1 MHQKAKVTFSL
12 HCGPENGPPLEGNCP
27 LPLANISAE
36 NCSQAFREL
45 HQGRGRCK
53 LGASAALSGTAGR
66 SRSWSVPGQGL
77 AHAHKNKLRL
87 FSVDNLP
94 YGGTP
99 RDEAAFSHGVSRSV
113 IAVGAM

>member
-53 LGASAALSGTAGR
+53 VRPLRFLAPLAG
-66 SRSWSVPGQGL
+66 P
-77 AHAHKNKLRL
+77 
-87 FSVDNLP
+87 
-94 YGGTP
+94 
-99 RDEAAFSHGVSRSV
+99 EAGPCPAR
-113 IAVGAM
+113 A